1 MKAFISSNTLTIS
14 LYNGSFELIY
24 LFQQIV
30 RYVTKLKLHLS
41 TQRTGQAF
49 IFNYQ
54 LISLSV
60 RCNSG
65 GGKTP
70 TWFIKLSENG
80 CVCKKKKKR
89 EAQKYMS
96 HCQHGHTEDDIIAV
110 HRLCSAGRLVKRHV
124 CTRRATQPLLTHPTG
139 TKSGEPRPSWPSA
152 LPAPSESCLSTPD

>member
-1 MKAFISSNTLTIS
+1 MKAFISSNTLTLPLHNI
-14 LYNGSFELIY
+14 SFELIN
-24 LFQQIV
+24 LFRRIGQYII
-30 RYVTKLKLHLS
+30 KLKLHLS
-41 TQRTGQAF
+41 TQRTGRAF

-60 RCNSG
+60 WCNSG

-80 CVCKKKKKR
+80 CVQKKKR

-96 HCQHGHTEDDIIAV
+96 HCQHGHTEDDIIAL

-124 CTRRATQPLLTHPTG
+124 CTRRATQPLLTHSTS